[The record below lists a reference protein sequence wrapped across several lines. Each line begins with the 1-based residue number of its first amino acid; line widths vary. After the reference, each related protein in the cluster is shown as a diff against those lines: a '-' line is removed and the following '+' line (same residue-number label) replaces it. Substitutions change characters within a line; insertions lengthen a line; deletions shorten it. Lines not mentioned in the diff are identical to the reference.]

1 MDAMGILSVSWVGNW
16 SRWYGGCCRVGFGV
30 VKSEISG
37 VSTREKARDPFSA
50 QHIPY
55 PVGTFESMIFRT
67 SPGEI
72 CTIVPW
78 RAYTSFFFPVQISQK
93 TLYLKALKGD
103 FF

>member
-1 MDAMGILSVSWVGNW
+1 M
-16 SRWYGGCCRVGFGV
+16 
-30 VKSEISG
+30 KSEISD

-78 RAYTSFFFPVQISQK
+78 RVFCIVFLSGSNLPKNILPESTER
-93 TLYLKALKGD
+93 
-103 FF
+103 